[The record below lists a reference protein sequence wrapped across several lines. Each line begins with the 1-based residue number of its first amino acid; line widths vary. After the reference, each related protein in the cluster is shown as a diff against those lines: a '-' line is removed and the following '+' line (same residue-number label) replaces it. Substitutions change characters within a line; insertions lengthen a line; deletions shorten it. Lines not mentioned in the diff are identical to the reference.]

1 MPELVVVLD
10 NLRSAHNVGSILRS
24 CDGFGVKTVYAC
36 GITPHMYDQST
47 DRLPHERLKVQQLIH
62 KTALGAEESV
72 AQFFYPKTI
81 DAITMLKSNGF
92 TIIAL
97 EQSESSV
104 PLLQYASSIA
114 NTQSRIAVV
123 VGPELEGIQDDI
135 LHDCHSIVE
144 IPMYGQK
151 ESFNVAVATGIT
163 LFILTSVDHL

>member
-24 CDGFGVKTVYAC
+24 CDGFGIKTVYAC

-47 DRLPHERLKVQQLIH
+47 DRLPHERHKIQQLIH
-62 KTALGAEESV
+62 KTALGAEETV
-72 AQFFYPKTI
+72 KQFFYPKTI
-81 DAITMLKSNGF
+81 EAITFLKSNGF

-97 EQSESSV
+97 EQSENSE
-104 PLLQYASSIA
+104 PLLHYALNIA
-114 NTQSRIAVV
+114 KTHSRIALI
-123 VGPELEGIQDDI
+123 VGPELEGIQED
-135 LHDCHSIVE
+135 LLRECHTIVE
-144 IPMYGQK
+144 IPMHGKK